1 MQVRSQA
8 FAKKGNPK
16 ETGRLIYPAQWNKHG
31 IWILGFVMR
40 MSGLTALRLVQT
52 IFSWRRAKNF
62 WPTNATGLLLAY
74 TPEGGAPHSQD
85 FNLQS
90 SSHRQCTIN
99 FPMDVL
105 YGTCW
110 RSATASCCILLL
122 HDAFDTYWF
131 RPICT
136 RRVHASISLDLGTGP
151 WATRH

>member
-74 TPEGGAPHSQD
+74 TPEGGDCSSSVRRTLKTSI

-90 SSHRQCTIN
+90 SIFNLQVTDN
-99 FPMDVL
+99 AP
-105 YGTCW
+105 
-110 RSATASCCILLL
+110 
-122 HDAFDTYWF
+122 
-131 RPICT
+131 
-136 RRVHASISLDLGTGP
+136 
-151 WATRH
+151 